1 MKQNVKFAFFITAFL
16 FFGVIFSGINTGA
29 KESAAS
35 PKAVIE
41 QTTVEFSPVIAGS
54 DVTHVFSIQN
64 KGDAPLNIPGVYS
77 G

>member
-1 MKQNVKFAFFITAFL
+1 MKLKTTFPFTAFL
-16 FFGVIFSGINTGA
+16 FFLIFISVGHAGT
-29 KESAAS
+29 KESDAT

-64 KGDAPLNIPGVYS
+64 KGDATLNIPGIYTK
-77 G
+77 